1 MSNSHTKN
9 RPPDQAVYDSNT
21 EANTKTKYIINSLT
35 ASLDSHQWAQVWHH
49 LLLTQSQFLWEAP
62 RQFCDST
69 SETFK
74 KNNIFVSLRSEKSQD
89 ECRKKF

>member
-35 ASLDSHQWAQVWHH
+35 ASLDSHQ
-49 LLLTQSQFLWEAP
+49 
-62 RQFCDST
+62 
-69 SETFK
+69 
-74 KNNIFVSLRSEKSQD
+74 
-89 ECRKKF
+89 